1 MKFQDVEGCQQQQQQ
16 QQMLQRSHSD
26 KDRGFLDLGTGGPCP
41 RLGWTMQWRGG
52 RLQQKEVGW
61 DIGEWR
67 QVYLAALTNAAERT
81 NQMKDR

>member
-1 MKFQDVEGCQQQQQQ
+1 MKFQDEEGCQQ

-41 RLGWTMQWRGG
+41 RWVEPCSAELSADT

-61 DIGEWR
+61 EVGEWR
-67 QVYLAALTNAAERT
+67 QVYLAALTNAAERA